1 MLVYVIGDQE
11 DRTEGYPAS
20 LTARLNEIDVNVGI
34 TGVRLTGT
42 GTWAER
48 AAMAWARQRHKK
60 IQSDGRPQAVVV
72 VRVPEC
78 IRGQKTVSCN
88 QLQRETAQVWKDAVR
103 GQTKGLLERFK
114 AIFETHW
121 VIWIHNPGAA
131 DPDGAGGAGE

>member
-48 AAMAWARQRHKK
+48 AALAWARQRQKK
-60 IQSDGRPQAVVV
+60 IQSDGRPQAVVI

-131 DPDGAGGAGE
+131 NPDGTGGAGE